1 MENEEIKTYL
11 NNLKQKNPL
20 IHCITNYVTVNDV
33 ANSLIAIGAS
43 PVMAD
48 EPSESGEITA
58 ISNGLLINL
67 GTLNLNT
74 IKAMQNSIKIANS
87 LNLPVVLD
95 PVGVG
100 ASTLR
105 NETAI
110 NFLKEYKFSIIKG
123 NISEIKFLNG
133 EKSIAKGVDA
143 SLKDLNDD
151 ILNSVNLAKELSKKT
166 DAAIV
171 ITGKIDI
178 VAFKDEA
185 YLLKNG
191 SSLMG
196 KFSGSGCILG
206 GICTAFLAS
215 NTDPLKS
222 AIMGVLTECIAGEL
236 VRGKNVLSDMGS
248 MKFKNGLIDEI
259 YLIDDKKIQDLAKIE
274 KVIKWEF

>member
-11 NNLKQKNPL
+11 NNLKEKNPL

-151 ILNSVNLAKELSKKT
+151 ILNRVNLAKELSIKT
-166 DAAIV
+166 DATIV
-171 ITGKIDI
+171 ITGKIDV
-178 VAFKDEA
+178 VAFKNEA

-222 AIMGVLTECIAGEL
+222 AIMGVLAECIAGEL

-274 KVIKWEF
+274 KVMK

>member
-11 NNLKQKNPL
+11 KNLKEKNPL

-74 IKAMQNSIKIANS
+74 IKAMQNSIKMANS

-151 ILNSVNLAKELSKKT
+151 ILNRVNLAKELSIKT

-171 ITGKIDI
+171 ITGKID
-178 VAFKDEA
+178 VVTFKNEA

-215 NTDPLKS
+215 NTNPLKS

-248 MKFKNGLIDEI
+248 IKFKNGLIDEI
-259 YLIDDKKIQDLAKIE
+259 YLIDDKKLQDLAKIE
-274 KVIKWEF
+274 KVVK

>member
-11 NNLKQKNPL
+11 NNLKEKNPL

-133 EKSIAKGVDA
+133 EKIITKGVDA
-143 SLKDLNDD
+143 SSKDLNEDF
-151 ILNSVNLAKELSKKT
+151 LNRVNLAKELSIKT
-166 DAAIV
+166 DATIV
-171 ITGKIDI
+171 ITGKIDV
-178 VAFKDEA
+178 VAFKNEA

-236 VRGKNVLSDMGS
+236 VRGKNVLSDIGN

-274 KVIKWEF
+274 KVMK

>member
-11 NNLKQKNPL
+11 NNLKEKNPL

-74 IKAMQNSIKIANS
+74 IKAMQNSIKMANS

-151 ILNSVNLAKELSKKT
+151 ILNRVNLAKELSKKT

-178 VAFKDEA
+178 VVFENEA

-222 AIMGVLTECIAGEL
+222 AIMGVLTECTAGEL

-259 YLIDDKKIQDLAKIE
+259 YLIDDKKLQDLAKIE
-274 KVIKWEF
+274 KVMK

>member
-74 IKAMQNSIKIANS
+74 IKAMQNSIKMANS

-95 PVGVG
+95 PVGIG

-151 ILNSVNLAKELSKKT
+151 FLNRVNLAKELSIKT

-178 VAFKDEA
+178 VAFKNEA

-236 VRGKNVLSDMGS
+236 VRGKNVLSDIGN

-274 KVIKWEF
+274 KVMK

>member
-74 IKAMQNSIKIANS
+74 IKAMQNSIKMANS

-151 ILNSVNLAKELSKKT
+151 ILNRANLAKELSIKT

-171 ITGKIDI
+171 ITGKIDV
-178 VAFKDEA
+178 VAFKNEA

-206 GICTAFLAS
+206 GICAAFLAS
-215 NTDPLKS
+215 NTNPLKS

-259 YLIDDKKIQDLAKIE
+259 YLIDDKKLQDLAKIE
-274 KVIKWEF
+274 KVMK

>member
-74 IKAMQNSIKIANS
+74 IKAMQNSIKMANS

-151 ILNSVNLAKELSKKT
+151 ILNRVNLAKELSIKI

-171 ITGKIDI
+171 ITGKIDV
-178 VAFKDEA
+178 VAFKNEA

-222 AIMGVLTECIAGEL
+222 AIMGVLAECIAGEL

-248 MKFKNGLIDEI
+248 MKFKNDLIDEI

-274 KVIKWEF
+274 KVMK

>member
-74 IKAMQNSIKIANS
+74 IKAMQNSIKMANS

-95 PVGVG
+95 PVGIG

-151 ILNSVNLAKELSKKT
+151 ILNRANLAKELSKKT

-171 ITGKIDI
+171 ITGKIDV
-178 VAFKDEA
+178 VAFKNEA

-206 GICTAFLAS
+206 GICAAFLAS
-215 NTDPLKS
+215 NTNPLKS

-248 MKFKNGLIDEI
+248 IKFKNGLIDEI

-274 KVIKWEF
+274 KVMK

>member
-1 MENEEIKTYL
+1 MENEDIKTYL

-74 IKAMQNSIKIANS
+74 IKAMQNSIKMANS

-151 ILNSVNLAKELSKKT
+151 ILNRVNLAKELSIKT

-171 ITGKIDI
+171 ITGKIDV
-178 VAFKDEA
+178 VAFKNEA

-222 AIMGVLTECIAGEL
+222 AIMGVLAECIAGEL

-248 MKFKNGLIDEI
+248 IKFKNGLIDEI

-274 KVIKWEF
+274 KVMK

>member
-11 NNLKQKNPL
+11 NNLKEKNPL

-133 EKSIAKGVDA
+133 EKIITKGVDA
-143 SLKDLNDD
+143 SSKDLNEDF
-151 ILNSVNLAKELSKKT
+151 LNRVNLAKELSIKT

-171 ITGKIDI
+171 ITGKIDV
-178 VAFKDEA
+178 VAFKNEA

-274 KVIKWEF
+274 KVMK

>member
-11 NNLKQKNPL
+11 KNLKEKNPL

-74 IKAMQNSIKIANS
+74 IKAMQNSIKMANS

-105 NETAI
+105 NETAM

-151 ILNSVNLAKELSKKT
+151 ILNRVNLAKELSIKT

-171 ITGKIDI
+171 ITGKID
-178 VAFKDEA
+178 VVTFKNEA

-215 NTDPLKS
+215 NTNPLKS
-222 AIMGVLTECIAGEL
+222 AIMGVLAECIAGEL

-248 MKFKNGLIDEI
+248 IKFKNGLIDEI
-259 YLIDDKKIQDLAKIE
+259 YLIDDKKLQDLAKIE
-274 KVIKWEF
+274 KVVK

>member
-74 IKAMQNSIKIANS
+74 IKAMQNSIEIANS

-110 NFLKEYKFSIIKG
+110 NFLKEYKFGIIKG

-151 ILNSVNLAKELSKKT
+151 ILNRVNLAKELSIKT

-178 VAFKDEA
+178 VAFKNEA

-274 KVIKWEF
+274 KVMK

>member
-11 NNLKQKNPL
+11 SNLKEKKPL

-48 EPSESGEITA
+48 EPSESGEITD

-74 IKAMQNSIKIANS
+74 IKAMQNSIKMANS

-143 SLKDLNDD
+143 GLKDLNDD
-151 ILNSVNLAKELSKKT
+151 ILNRVNLAKELSKKT

-171 ITGKIDI
+171 ITGKIDV
-178 VAFKDEA
+178 VAFENEV

-215 NTDPLKS
+215 NTNPLKS
-222 AIMGVLTECIAGEL
+222 AIMGVLTECVAGEL

-259 YLIDDKKIQDLAKIE
+259 YLIDDKKLQDLAKIE
-274 KVIKWEF
+274 KVMK

>member
-11 NNLKQKNPL
+11 NNLKEKSPL

-143 SLKDLNDD
+143 NLKDLNDD
-151 ILNSVNLAKELSKKT
+151 ILNRVNLAKELSKKT

-178 VAFKDEA
+178 VAFKDED
-185 YLLKNG
+185 YLLTNG
-191 SSLMG
+191 SPLMG

-215 NTDPLKS
+215 NTDLLKS

-248 MKFKNGLIDEI
+248 IKFKNGLIDEI

-274 KVIKWEF
+274 KVIK

>member
-11 NNLKQKNPL
+11 NNLKEKSPL

-143 SLKDLNDD
+143 NLKDLNDD
-151 ILNSVNLAKELSKKT
+151 ILNRVNLAKELSKKT

-191 SSLMG
+191 SSLMD

-215 NTDPLKS
+215 NTDLLKS

-248 MKFKNGLIDEI
+248 IKFKNGLIDEI

-274 KVIKWEF
+274 KVIK

>member
-74 IKAMQNSIKIANS
+74 IKAMQNSIKMANS

-95 PVGVG
+95 LVGVG

-151 ILNSVNLAKELSKKT
+151 ILNRVNLAKELSIKT

-178 VAFKDEA
+178 VAFKNEA

-222 AIMGVLTECIAGEL
+222 AIMGVLAECIAGEL

-274 KVIKWEF
+274 KVMK

>member
-11 NNLKQKNPL
+11 SNLKEKKPL

-74 IKAMQNSIKIANS
+74 IKAMQNSIKMANS

-105 NETAI
+105 SETAI

-151 ILNSVNLAKELSKKT
+151 ILNRVNLAKELSKKT

-178 VAFKDEA
+178 VVFENEA

-274 KVIKWEF
+274 KVMK

>member
-74 IKAMQNSIKIANS
+74 IKAMQNSIKMANS

-105 NETAI
+105 NEIAI

-151 ILNSVNLAKELSKKT
+151 ILNRVNLAKELSIKT

-171 ITGKIDI
+171 ITGKIDV
-178 VAFKDEA
+178 VAFKNEA

-236 VRGKNVLSDMGS
+236 VRGKNVLSDMGN

-274 KVIKWEF
+274 KVMK

>member
-11 NNLKQKNPL
+11 NNLKEKNPL

-133 EKSIAKGVDA
+133 EKSISKGVDA
-143 SLKDLNDD
+143 SSKDLNDD
-151 ILNSVNLAKELSKKT
+151 ILNRVNLAKELSKKT

-171 ITGKIDI
+171 ITGKIDV

-274 KVIKWEF
+274 KVIK

>member
-11 NNLKQKNPL
+11 NNLKEKNPL

-74 IKAMQNSIKIANS
+74 IKAMQNSIKMANS

-95 PVGVG
+95 LVGVG

-151 ILNSVNLAKELSKKT
+151 ILNRVNLAKELSIKT

-171 ITGKIDI
+171 ITGKID
-178 VAFKDEA
+178 VVVFENEA

-206 GICTAFLAS
+206 GICAAFLAS
-215 NTDPLKS
+215 NTNPLKS

-259 YLIDDKKIQDLAKIE
+259 YLIDDKKLQDLAKIE
-274 KVIKWEF
+274 KVVK

>member
-11 NNLKQKNPL
+11 NNLKEKNPL

-43 PVMAD
+43 PVMTD

-110 NFLKEYKFSIIKG
+110 NLLKEYKFSIIKG

-151 ILNSVNLAKELSKKT
+151 ILNRVNLAKELSMKT

-171 ITGKIDI
+171 ITGKIDV
-178 VAFKDEA
+178 VAFKNEA

-259 YLIDDKKIQDLAKIE
+259 YLIDDKKIQNLAKIE
-274 KVIKWEF
+274 KVMK

>member
-1 MENEEIKTYL
+1 MENEDIKTYL

-74 IKAMQNSIKIANS
+74 IKAMQNSIKMANS

-151 ILNSVNLAKELSKKT
+151 ILNRVNLAKELSIKT

-171 ITGKIDI
+171 ITGKIDV
-178 VAFKDEA
+178 VAFKNEA

-222 AIMGVLTECIAGEL
+222 AIMGVLAECIAGEL

-274 KVIKWEF
+274 KVMK

>member
-74 IKAMQNSIKIANS
+74 IKAMQNSIKMANY

-151 ILNSVNLAKELSKKT
+151 ILNRVNLAKELSIKT

-171 ITGKIDI
+171 ITGKIDV
-178 VAFKDEA
+178 VAFKNEA

-236 VRGKNVLSDMGS
+236 VRGKNVLSDMGN

-274 KVIKWEF
+274 KVMK

>member
-1 MENEEIKTYL
+1 MENEDIKTYL

-74 IKAMQNSIKIANS
+74 IKAMQNSIKMANS

-151 ILNSVNLAKELSKKT
+151 ILNRVNLAKELSIKT

-171 ITGKIDI
+171 ITGKIDV
-178 VAFKDEA
+178 VAFKNEA

-206 GICTAFLAS
+206 GICAAFLAS
-215 NTDPLKS
+215 NTNPLKS
-222 AIMGVLTECIAGEL
+222 AIMGVLAECIAGEL

-274 KVIKWEF
+274 KVMK

>member
-1 MENEEIKTYL
+1 MENEEINTYL

-74 IKAMQNSIKIANS
+74 IKAMQNSIKMANS

-151 ILNSVNLAKELSKKT
+151 ILNRVNLAKELSIKT

-171 ITGKIDI
+171 ITGKIDV
-178 VAFKDEA
+178 VAFKNEA

-236 VRGKNVLSDMGS
+236 VRGKNVLSDMGN

-274 KVIKWEF
+274 KVMK

>member
-74 IKAMQNSIKIANS
+74 IKAMQNSIKMANS

-151 ILNSVNLAKELSKKT
+151 ILNRVNLAKELSIKT

-171 ITGKIDI
+171 ITGKIDV
-178 VAFKDEA
+178 VAFKNEA

-206 GICTAFLAS
+206 GICAAFLAS
-215 NTDPLKS
+215 NTNPLKS

-236 VRGKNVLSDMGS
+236 VRGKNVLSDMGN

-274 KVIKWEF
+274 KVMKWEL

>member
-11 NNLKQKNPL
+11 NNLKEKNPL

-133 EKSIAKGVDA
+133 EKGIAKGVDA

-151 ILNSVNLAKELSKKT
+151 ILNRVNLAKELSIKT
-166 DAAIV
+166 DTAIV
-171 ITGKIDI
+171 ITGKIDV
-178 VAFKDEA
+178 VAFENEA

-196 KFSGSGCILG
+196 KISGSGCILG
-206 GICTAFLAS
+206 GICAAFLAS
-215 NTDPLKS
+215 NTDLLKS
-222 AIMGVLTECIAGEL
+222 AIMGVLTECVAGEL
-236 VRGKNVLSDMGS
+236 VRGKNVLSDMGNL
-248 MKFKNGLIDEI
+248 KFKNGLIDEI
-259 YLIDDKKIQDLAKIE
+259 YLIDDKKLQDLAKIE
-274 KVIKWEF
+274 KVMK

>member
-74 IKAMQNSIKIANS
+74 IKAMQNSIEIANS

-110 NFLKEYKFSIIKG
+110 NFLKEYKFGIIKG

-151 ILNSVNLAKELSKKT
+151 ILNRVNLAKELSIKT

-178 VAFKDEA
+178 VAFKNEA

-274 KVIKWEF
+274 KVMKWEL

>member
-11 NNLKQKNPL
+11 NNLKQKTPL

-48 EPSESGEITA
+48 EPSESGEMTA

-74 IKAMQNSIKIANS
+74 IKAMHNSIKMANS

-151 ILNSVNLAKELSKKT
+151 ILNRVNLAKELSMKT

-171 ITGKIDI
+171 ITGKIDV
-178 VAFKDEA
+178 VAFKNEA

-274 KVIKWEF
+274 KVMK

>member
-11 NNLKQKNPL
+11 NNLKEKNPL

-43 PVMAD
+43 PVMTD

-110 NFLKEYKFSIIKG
+110 NLLKEYKFSIIKG

-151 ILNSVNLAKELSKKT
+151 ILNRVNLAKELSTKT

-171 ITGKIDI
+171 ITGKIDV
-178 VAFKDEA
+178 VAFENEA

-206 GICTAFLAS
+206 GICAAFLAS
-215 NTDPLKS
+215 NTNPLKS
-222 AIMGVLTECIAGEL
+222 AIMGVLAECIAGEL

-274 KVIKWEF
+274 KVMK

>member
-1 MENEEIKTYL
+1 M
-11 NNLKQKNPL
+11 

-151 ILNSVNLAKELSKKT
+151 ILNRVNLAKELSKKT

-274 KVIKWEF
+274 KVIK

>member
-74 IKAMQNSIKIANS
+74 IKAMQNSIKMANS

-110 NFLKEYKFSIIKG
+110 NFLKEYKFGIIKG

-151 ILNSVNLAKELSKKT
+151 ILNRVNLAKELSIKT

-178 VAFKDEA
+178 VAFKNEA

-274 KVIKWEF
+274 KVMK

>member
-1 MENEEIKTYL
+1 MENEEIKTCL
-11 NNLKQKNPL
+11 NNLKEKNPL

-43 PVMAD
+43 PVMTD

-110 NFLKEYKFSIIKG
+110 NLLKEYKFSIIKG

-151 ILNSVNLAKELSKKT
+151 ILNRVNLAKELSTKT

-171 ITGKIDI
+171 ITGKIDV
-178 VAFKDEA
+178 VAFENEA

-206 GICTAFLAS
+206 GICAAFLAS
-215 NTDPLKS
+215 NTNPLKS

-259 YLIDDKKIQDLAKIE
+259 YLIDDKKIQNLAKIE
-274 KVIKWEF
+274 KVMK

>member
-11 NNLKQKNPL
+11 SNLKEKKPL

-74 IKAMQNSIKIANS
+74 IKAMQNSIKMANS

-143 SLKDLNDD
+143 GLKDLNDD
-151 ILNSVNLAKELSKKT
+151 ILNRVNLAKELSKKT

-171 ITGKIDI
+171 ITGKIDV
-178 VAFKDEA
+178 VAFENEV

-215 NTDPLKS
+215 NTNPLKS
-222 AIMGVLTECIAGEL
+222 AIMGVLTECVAGEL

-248 MKFKNGLIDEI
+248 MKFKNGLIDEM

-274 KVIKWEF
+274 KVIK

>member
-74 IKAMQNSIKIANS
+74 IKAMQNSIKMANS

-151 ILNSVNLAKELSKKT
+151 ILNRVNLAKELSIKT

-171 ITGKIDI
+171 ITGKIDV
-178 VAFKDEA
+178 VAFENEA

-206 GICTAFLAS
+206 GICAAFLAS
-215 NTDPLKS
+215 NTNPLKS

-248 MKFKNGLIDEI
+248 IKFKNGLIDEI

-274 KVIKWEF
+274 KVMK

>member
-11 NNLKQKNPL
+11 NNLKQKTPL

-74 IKAMQNSIKIANS
+74 IKAMQNSIKMANS

-110 NFLKEYKFSIIKG
+110 NFLKEYKFGIIKG

-151 ILNSVNLAKELSKKT
+151 ILNRVNLAKELSIKT

-178 VAFKDEA
+178 VAFKNEA

-274 KVIKWEF
+274 KVMK

>member
-1 MENEEIKTYL
+1 MKNEEIKTYL

-74 IKAMQNSIKIANS
+74 IKAMQNSIKMANS

-151 ILNSVNLAKELSKKT
+151 ILNRVNLAKELSIKT

-171 ITGKIDI
+171 ITGKIDV
-178 VAFKDEA
+178 VAFKNEA

-236 VRGKNVLSDMGS
+236 VRGKNVLSDMGN

-274 KVIKWEF
+274 KVMKWEL

>member
-74 IKAMQNSIKIANS
+74 IKAMQNSIKMANS

-95 PVGVG
+95 PVGIG

-151 ILNSVNLAKELSKKT
+151 ILNRVNLAKELSIKT

-171 ITGKIDI
+171 ITGKIDV
-178 VAFKDEA
+178 VAFKNEA

-222 AIMGVLTECIAGEL
+222 AIMGVLAECIAGEL

-274 KVIKWEF
+274 KVMK

>member
-11 NNLKQKNPL
+11 NNLKEKSPL

-143 SLKDLNDD
+143 NLKDLNDD
-151 ILNSVNLAKELSKKT
+151 ILNRVNLAKELSKKT

-215 NTDPLKS
+215 NTDLLKS

-248 MKFKNGLIDEI
+248 IKFKNGLIDEI

-274 KVIKWEF
+274 KVIK